1 VFNNN
6 IIYNAGGGTMTAIGS
21 IGNGVTGSNNIMNQN
36 PQFTNFTAS
45 DNYTIA
51 ENYDLA
57 AGSPGNN
64 AGTDGTDIGLYGANY
79 NWENRKY
86 PKAFPHQEI
95 FNVINSSVP
104 QGTPV
109 NVQLKARKATN

>member
-1 VFNNN
+1 
-6 IIYNAGGGTMTAIGS
+6 
-21 IGNGVTGSNNIMNQN
+21 MNQD
-36 PQFTNFTAS
+36 PQLVSFTEG

-51 ENYDLA
+51 EDYRLL
-57 AGSPGNN
+57 GTSPGKS
-64 AGTDGTDIGLYGANY
+64 AGTDGTDIGLFGGNY
-79 NWENRKY
+79 TWENRKY

-109 NVQLKARKATN
+109 NVNIKARKATN